1 MTQAQTTR
9 RTKPVTI
16 VGKVKTRIA
25 RLTHRIAFTG
35 STEYWERRY
44 ANGGHSGAGSYG
56 PMAEWK
62 AHHINE
68 WVQQHNIQRVIEFGC
83 GDGAQLSHANYPHY
97 IGLDVSRTVIDTCKQ
112 KYADDPTKSFL
123 WMDPDRFIN
132 NRYITGDLVLS
143 LDVILHLVE
152 DERLTQHVQAIDA
165 AGTRYAIFVTED
177 RKTSPGDP
185 HVRYRNLADWKS
197 MMPGWRWVKTIENPW
212 KDGHPSDADMFIFER
227 VDGLGAVDAVRG

>member
-112 KYADDPTKSFL
+112 KYADDPTTSFL

-132 NRYITGDLVLS
+132 NRYITGATRS
-143 LDVILHLVE
+143 SSPKTG
-152 DERLTQHVQAIDA
+152 RPAPATRTS
-165 AGTRYAIFVTED
+165 GT
-177 RKTSPGDP
+177 
-185 HVRYRNLADWKS
+185 RNLADWTS

-227 VDGLGAVDAVRG
+227 VDGLRAVDAVRG